1 MNSSKRPKKILQNR
15 DEAVGI
21 GISSPESGMLA
32 VEASVRPCTGTT
44 FVLYGNLSETRKW
57 KWI

>member
-1 MNSSKRPKKILQNR
+1 MSSSKHLKKMLHNWDI
-15 DEAVGI
+15 AVGI

-32 VEASVRPCTGTT
+32 VEASVRPCTMTT
-44 FVLYGNLSETRKW
+44 FVLYGNLSTARKW